1 MRKHLPLW
9 IGPRITARQPG
20 ARDSRLT
27 LQEVRETLVR
37 NASRTFWQRL
47 ADWLD
52 KPVSWNNWS

>member
-9 IGPRITARQPG
+9 IGPRIAAHKPG
-20 ARDSRLT
+20 SRDSRLT

-52 KPVSWNNWS
+52 KPVSWNDWR